1 MDFTVDRP
9 IEDIIPLTTTIP
21 PFHQLRHMW
30 NPGFEESEELMQ
42 LDHVS
47 NKLQCKSTGWHVL
60 KICAKGHAAVTETW
74 DNENHPTY

>member
-9 IEDIIPLTTTIP
+9 IEDILPLTVLIP

-30 NPGFEESEELMQ
+30 NPGFEESEEIMQ

-47 NKLQCKSTGWHVL
+47 IMKETLYFGSQEVPMHRCTE
-60 KICAKGHAAVTETW
+60 KI
-74 DNENHPTY
+74 

>member
-1 MDFTVDRP
+1 MDFVVDRP
-9 IEDIIPLTTTIP
+9 IEDIIPLTTVIP

-47 NKLQCKSTGWHVL
+47 NGLQSN
-60 KICAKGHAAVTETW
+60 AKVW
-74 DNENHPTY
+74 SIMSRNVS